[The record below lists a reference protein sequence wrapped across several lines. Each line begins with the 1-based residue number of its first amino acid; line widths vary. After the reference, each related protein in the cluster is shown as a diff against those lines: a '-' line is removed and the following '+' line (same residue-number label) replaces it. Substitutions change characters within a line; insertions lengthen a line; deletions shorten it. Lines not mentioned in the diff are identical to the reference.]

1 MSFIKISDLTN
12 VETPDLSDA
21 LPIVNQDGTKKI
33 TLEQIINVAK
43 ENMTMLS
50 IKIVNS
56 TTDVTQ
62 ENVLYL
68 VSTSSKDGNLYN
80 EYMFINGKVEQV
92 GSQEI
97 DLTGY
102 AKTTDVETMIT
113 EAITGALEGSY

>member
-33 TLEQIINVAK
+33 TLEQIMNVAK